1 MQRDP
6 IPPTMA
12 PLHVVILAAGQ
23 GKRMKSRLPKV
34 LHRLAGR
41 TLFEHVVAAARNLD
55 PAAIHAVYGHGGEQ
69 LREAHAALPVQ
80 WVEQREQR
88 GTGHAVEQA
97 MPAIPDGATVLV
109 LYADVPLIDAGT
121 LRDTVAATGDGS
133 LALISVQ
140 VEDPHGYGRILR
152 GDDGRVVSIVE
163 DKDASEDERSIKEI
177 NTGILAA
184 GAAKLRGWLARID
197 EDNAQGE
204 RYLTDVIAL
213 AVSDGIDVH
222 SINPKALEEV
232 LGIND
237 RSQLAAL
244 ERYYQFG
251 QAQRL
256 MRDGVTVADPARLDI
271 RGEVDIG
278 RDVLL
283 DVNVILEGK
292 VIIAEGASIG
302 PNCMIK
308 DAEIGPGSEIRANT
322 IIEQARIGAGCRIG
336 PYARLRPGTE
346 LAEDVHI
353 GNFVE
358 VKNTRVGKGS
368 KANHLTYLGDSRI
381 GKDVNVG
388 AGTITCN
395 YDGAEKHVTIIED
408 DVFVG
413 SGVELVAPITVCAG
427 ATIGAG
433 TTVTKDVPAGVLS
446 VNRGRQTTIENW
458 TRPTKRKK

>member
-1 MQRDP
+1 
-6 IPPTMA
+6 MA

-41 TLFEHVVAAARNLD
+41 TLLEHVVATTRELD
-55 PAAIHAVYGHGGEQ
+55 PAAIHTVYGHGGQ
-69 LREAHAALPVQ
+69 QVRNAHPDLGVQ

-97 MPAIPDGATVLV
+97 MPAIPDEATVLV
-109 LYADVPLIDAGT
+109 LVADVPLIDADT
-121 LRDTVAATGDGS
+121 LRDTVAAAGEGS
-133 LALISVQ
+133 LALITVQ
-140 VEDPHGYGRILR
+140 VEDPRGYGRILR
-152 GDDGRVVSIVE
+152 GSDGRVVGIVE
-163 DKDASEDERSIKEI
+163 DRDASDSERSVKEI

-184 GAAKLRGWLARID
+184 GAASLRGWLRRID
-197 EDNAQGE
+197 ESNAQGE

-213 AVSDGIDVH
+213 AVGEGVDVN
-222 SINPKALEEV
+222 SISPGAVEEV
-232 LGIND
+232 LGVND
-237 RSQLAAL
+237 RSQLATL
-244 ERYYQFG
+244 ERHYQRR
-251 QAQRL
+251 QAERL
-256 MRDGVTVADPARLDI
+256 MRDGVTIVDPARLDI

-278 RDVLL
+278 RDVSL

-292 VIIAEGASIG
+292 VVIAEGASIG
-302 PNCMIK
+302 PNCVIK
-308 DAEIGPGSEIRANT
+308 DAEIGPDSEIHANT
-322 IIEQARIGAGCRIG
+322 VIEQATVGAGCRIG
-336 PYARLRPGTE
+336 PYARLRPGTT

-358 VKNTRVGKGS
+358 VKNTRVGRRS
-368 KANHLTYLGDSRI
+368 KANHLTYLGDSQV

-395 YDGAEKHVTIIED
+395 YDGAEKHTTVIED
-408 DVFVG
+408 GVFVG
-413 SGVELVAPITVCAG
+413 SGVELVAPITVHAG

-433 TTVTKDVPAGVLS
+433 ATVTKDVASGVLS

-458 TRPTKRKK
+458 ARPTKKKKGSK

>member
-1 MQRDP
+1 
-6 IPPTMA
+6 MA

-41 TLFEHVVAAARNLD
+41 TLLEHVVAATRKLD
-55 PAAIHAVYGHGGEQ
+55 PAAIHTVYGHGGQ
-69 LREAHAALPVQ
+69 QVRDAHPGLGVQ

-97 MPAIPDGATVLV
+97 MPAIPDEATVLV
-109 LYADVPLIDAGT
+109 LYADVPLIDADT
-121 LRDTVAATGDGS
+121 LRDTVAAAGEGA
-133 LALISVQ
+133 LALITVQ

-152 GDDGRVVSIVE
+152 GSDGRVVGIVE
-163 DKDASEDERSIKEI
+163 DRDASDSERSVKEI

-184 GAAKLRGWLARID
+184 GGASLRGWLRRID
-197 EDNAQGE
+197 ESNAQGE

-213 AVSDGIDVH
+213 AVGEGVDVH
-222 SINPKALEEV
+222 SISPGAMEEV
-232 LGIND
+232 LGVND
-237 RSQLAAL
+237 RSQLAKL
-244 ERYYQFG
+244 ERHYQHR
-251 QAQRL
+251 QAERL
-256 MRDGVTVADPARLDI
+256 MRDGVTIVDPARLDV

-278 RDVLL
+278 RDVSL
-283 DVNVILEGK
+283 DVNVILEGR
-292 VIIAEGASIG
+292 VVIAEGASIG
-302 PNCMIK
+302 PNCVIRN
-308 DAEIGPGSEIRANT
+308 AEIGPETQIFANT
-322 IIEQARIGAGCRIG
+322 VIEQASIGAGCEIG
-336 PYARLRPGTE
+336 PYARLRPGTT

-358 VKNTRVGKGS
+358 IKNTRVGRGS
-368 KANHLTYLGDSRI
+368 KANHLTYLGDSRV

-395 YDGAEKHVTIIED
+395 YDGAEKHTTVIED
-408 DVFVG
+408 GVFVG
-413 SGVELVAPITVCAG
+413 SGVELVAPITVHAG

-433 TTVTKDVPAGVLS
+433 ATVTKDVAPGVLS

-458 TRPTKRKK
+458 IRPTKKKKGSK

>member
-1 MQRDP
+1 
-6 IPPTMA
+6 MA

-41 TLFEHVVAAARNLD
+41 TLLEHAVAAARELD
-55 PAAIHAVYGHGGEQ
+55 PAAIHTVYGHGGRQ
-69 LREAHAALPVQ
+69 VRDAHPDLAVQ

-97 MPAIPDGATVLV
+97 LPAIPDDATVLV
-109 LYADVPLIDAGT
+109 LVADVPLIDAGT
-121 LRDTVAATGDGS
+121 LRDTVAAAGEGS
-133 LALISVQ
+133 LALITVQ
-140 VEDPHGYGRILR
+140 VEDPRGYGRILR
-152 GDDGRVVSIVE
+152 ASDGRVVGIVE
-163 DKDASEDERSIKEI
+163 DRDASDSERSIKEI

-184 GAAKLRGWLARID
+184 GAASLRRWLHRID
-197 EDNAQGE
+197 ESNAQGE

-213 AVSDGIDVH
+213 AVAEGVGVN
-222 SINPKALEEV
+222 SISPGAMEEV
-232 LGIND
+232 LGVND
-237 RSQLAAL
+237 RSQLAKL
-244 ERYYQFG
+244 ERHYQRK
-251 QAQRL
+251 QAERL
-256 MRDGVTVADPARLDI
+256 MRAGVTIVDPARLDI

-292 VIIAEGASIG
+292 VVIAEGVRVG

-308 DAEIGPGSEIRANT
+308 NAEIGPDSEIHANT
-322 IIEQARIGAGCRIG
+322 VIDQAIVGARCRIG
-336 PYARLRPGTE
+336 PYARLRPGTT

-358 VKNTRVGKGS
+358 VKNTRVGRGS
-368 KANHLTYLGDSRI
+368 KANHLTYLGDSRV

-395 YDGAEKHVTIIED
+395 YDGAEKHTTVIED
-408 DVFVG
+408 GVFVG
-413 SGVELVAPITVCAG
+413 SGVELVAPITVHAG

-433 TTVTKDVPAGVLS
+433 ATVTKDVASGVLS

-458 TRPTKRKK
+458 TRPTKKIKG

>member
-1 MQRDP
+1 
-6 IPPTMA
+6 MA

-41 TLFEHVVAAARNLD
+41 TLLEHAVAATRKLD
-55 PAAIHAVYGHGGEQ
+55 PAAIHTVYGHGGQ
-69 LREAHAALPVQ
+69 QVPDAHPDLGVQ

-97 MPAIPDGATVLV
+97 MPAIPDDATVLV
-109 LYADVPLIDAGT
+109 LVADVPLIDADT
-121 LRDTVAATGDGS
+121 LRDTMAAAGGGS
-133 LALISVQ
+133 VALITVQ
-140 VEDPHGYGRILR
+140 VEDPRGYGRILR
-152 GDDGRVVSIVE
+152 GPGGQVVGIVE
-163 DKDASEDERSIKEI
+163 DRDASDSERSIKEI

-184 GAAKLRGWLARID
+184 GAASLRGWLRRID
-197 EDNAQGE
+197 ESNAQGE

-213 AVSDGIDVH
+213 AVAEGVGVN
-222 SINPKALEEV
+222 SISPGAMEEV
-232 LGIND
+232 LGVND
-237 RSQLAAL
+237 RSQLAQL
-244 ERYYQFG
+244 ERHYQRK
-251 QAQRL
+251 QAERL
-256 MRDGVTVADPARLDI
+256 MRDGVTIVDPARLDI

-278 RDVLL
+278 RDVSL

-292 VIIAEGASIG
+292 VLIAEGVSVG
-302 PNCMIK
+302 PNCLIK
-308 DAEIGPGSEIRANT
+308 NAEIGPDSEIHANT
-322 IIEQARIGAGCRIG
+322 VIEQAIVGARCRIG
-336 PYARLRPGTE
+336 PYARLRPGTA

-358 VKNTRVGKGS
+358 VKNTSVGRGS
-368 KANHLTYLGDSRI
+368 KANHLTYLGDSRV

-395 YDGAEKHVTIIED
+395 YDGAEKHTTVIED
-408 DVFVG
+408 GVFVG
-413 SGVELVAPITVCAG
+413 SGVELVAPITVHAG

-433 TTVTKDVPAGVLS
+433 ATVTKDVASGVLS

-458 TRPTKRKK
+458 TRPTKKKKG

>member
-1 MQRDP
+1 
-6 IPPTMA
+6 MA

-41 TLFEHVVAAARNLD
+41 TLLEHAVAATRKLD
-55 PAAIHAVYGHGGEQ
+55 PAAIHVVYGHGGQ
-69 LREAHAALPVQ
+69 QVRDAHPDLGVQ

-97 MPAIPDGATVLV
+97 MPAIPDDATVLV
-109 LYADVPLIDAGT
+109 LVADVPLIDADT
-121 LRDTVAATGDGS
+121 LRDTVAAAGGGS
-133 LALISVQ
+133 VALITVQ
-140 VEDPHGYGRILR
+140 VEDPRGYGRILR
-152 GDDGRVVSIVE
+152 GPGGQVVGIVE
-163 DKDASEDERSIKEI
+163 DRDASDSERSIKEI

-184 GAAKLRGWLARID
+184 GAASLRRWLHRID
-197 EDNAQGE
+197 ESNAQGE

-213 AVSDGIDVH
+213 AVAEGVGVN
-222 SINPKALEEV
+222 SISPGAMEEV
-232 LGIND
+232 LGVND
-237 RSQLAAL
+237 RSQLAQL
-244 ERYYQFG
+244 ERHYQRR
-251 QAQRL
+251 QAERL
-256 MRDGVTVADPARLDI
+256 MRAGVTIVDPARLDI

-278 RDVLL
+278 RDVSL

-292 VIIAEGASIG
+292 VLIAEGVSVG

-308 DAEIGPGSEIRANT
+308 NAEIGPDSEIHANT
-322 IIEQARIGAGCRIG
+322 VIEQAIVGARCRIG
-336 PYARLRPGTE
+336 PYARLRPGTA

-358 VKNTRVGKGS
+358 VKNTSVGRGS
-368 KANHLTYLGDSRI
+368 KANHLTYLGDSRV

-395 YDGAEKHVTIIED
+395 YDGAEKHTTVIED
-408 DVFVG
+408 GVFVG
-413 SGVELVAPITVCAG
+413 SGVELVAPITVHAG

-433 TTVTKDVPAGVLS
+433 ATVTKDVASGVLS

-458 TRPTKRKK
+458 TRPTKKKKG

>member
-1 MQRDP
+1 MVS
-6 IPPTMA
+6 
-12 PLHVVILAAGQ
+12 LHVVILAAGQ

-41 TLFEHVVAAARNLD
+41 TLLEHVVLAAGDLHPRE
-55 PAAIHAVYGHGGEQ
+55 IHVVYGHGGRQ
-69 LREAHAALPVQ
+69 VREAQSALPVQ
-80 WVEQREQR
+80 WVEQREQK

-97 MPAIPDGATVLV
+97 MPAIPDEATVLV

-121 LRDTVAATGDGS
+121 LRETVAATADGS
-133 LALISVQ
+133 LALLTVQ
-140 VEDPHGYGRILR
+140 VDDPGGYGRILR
-152 GDDGRVVSIVE
+152 GDDGRVIGIVE
-163 DKDASEDERSIKEI
+163 DKDASDGERAIQEI

-184 GAAKLRGWLARID
+184 GAAKLRGWLRQIGD
-197 EDNAQGE
+197 HNAQGE

-213 AVSDGIDVH
+213 AVADGIGVH
-222 SINPKALEEV
+222 STRPAALEEV

-237 RSQLAAL
+237 RSQLAGL
-244 ERYYQFG
+244 ERYYQRSRAE
-251 QAQRL
+251 QL
-256 MRDGVTVADPARLDI
+256 MRGGVTIADPARLDI

-278 RDVLL
+278 LDVSL

-292 VIIAEGASIG
+292 VVIAEGTSIG
-302 PNCMIK
+302 PNCLIK
-308 DAEIGPGSEIRANT
+308 NAEIGAGSQILANT
-322 IIEQARIGAGCRIG
+322 VIEQASIGAGCRIG
-336 PYARLRPGTE
+336 PYARLRPGTD

-358 VKNTRVGKGS
+358 VKNTRVGRGS
-368 KANHLTYLGDSRI
+368 KANHLTYLGDSQV
-381 GKDVNVG
+381 GKGVNIG

-413 SGVELVAPITVCAG
+413 SGVELVAPIRVGAG

-433 TTVTKDVPAGVLS
+433 ATVTKDVASGVLS
-446 VNRGRQTTIENW
+446 VSRARQTTIENW
-458 TRPTKRKK
+458 TRPTKKDKASK

>member
-1 MQRDP
+1 
-6 IPPTMA
+6 MA

-41 TLFEHVVAAARNLD
+41 TLLEHVVAATHKLD
-55 PAAIHAVYGHGGEQ
+55 PAAIHTVYGHGGQ
-69 LREAHAALPVQ
+69 QVRDGHPDLGVQ

-97 MPAIPDGATVLV
+97 LPGIPDDATVLV
-109 LYADVPLIDAGT
+109 LFADVPLIDADT
-121 LRDTVAATGDGS
+121 LRDTVAAVGEGG
-133 LALISVQ
+133 LALLTVQ

-152 GDDGRVVSIVE
+152 GPDGQVVGIVE
-163 DKDASEDERSIKEI
+163 DRDASDSERSVREI

-184 GAAKLRGWLARID
+184 GAASLRRWLGRID
-197 EDNAQGE
+197 ESNAQGE

-213 AVSDGIDVH
+213 AVADGVGVISV
-222 SINPKALEEV
+222 SAGAVEEV
-232 LGIND
+232 LGVND
-237 RSQLAAL
+237 RSQLAKL
-244 ERYYQFG
+244 ERHYQRR
-251 QAQRL
+251 QAEQL
-256 MRDGVTVADPARLDI
+256 MRDGVTIVDPARLDI

-278 RDVLL
+278 RDVSL

-292 VIIAEGASIG
+292 VEIAEGVTIG
-302 PNCMIK
+302 PNCVIK
-308 DAEIGPGSEIRANT
+308 NAEIGPDSEIHANT
-322 IIEQARIGAGCRIG
+322 VIERAIVGARCRIG
-336 PYARLRPGTE
+336 PYARLRPGTT

-358 VKNTRVGKGS
+358 VKNSRVGQGS
-368 KANHLTYLGDSRI
+368 KANHLTYLGDSRV

-395 YDGAEKHVTIIED
+395 YDGAEKHTTVIED
-408 DVFVG
+408 GVFVG
-413 SGVELVAPITVCAG
+413 SGVELVAPITVHAG

-433 TTVTKDVPAGVLS
+433 ATVTKDVASGVLS

-458 TRPTKRKK
+458 TRPTKKKKG

>member
-1 MQRDP
+1 
-6 IPPTMA
+6 MA

-41 TLFEHVVAAARNLD
+41 TLLEHVVATTRELD
-55 PAAIHAVYGHGGEQ
+55 PAAIHTVYGYGGQ
-69 LREAHAALPVQ
+69 QVRNAHPDLGVQ

-97 MPAIPDGATVLV
+97 MPAIPDEATVLV
-109 LYADVPLIDAGT
+109 LVADVPLIDADT
-121 LRDTVAATGDGS
+121 LRDTVAEAGEGS
-133 LALISVQ
+133 LALITVQ
-140 VEDPHGYGRILR
+140 VEDPRGYGRILR
-152 GDDGRVVSIVE
+152 GSDGRVVGIVE
-163 DKDASEDERSIKEI
+163 DRDASDSERSVKEI

-184 GAAKLRGWLARID
+184 GAASLRGWLRRID
-197 EDNAQGE
+197 ESNAQGE

-213 AVSDGIDVH
+213 AVGEGGDVN
-222 SINPKALEEV
+222 SIRPGAVEEV
-232 LGIND
+232 LGVND
-237 RSQLAAL
+237 RSQLATL
-244 ERYYQFG
+244 ERHYQRR
-251 QAQRL
+251 QAERL
-256 MRDGVTVADPARLDI
+256 MRDGVTIVDPARLDI

-278 RDVLL
+278 RDVSL

-292 VIIAEGASIG
+292 VVIAEGANIG
-302 PNCMIK
+302 PNCVIK
-308 DAEIGPGSEIRANT
+308 DAEIGPDSEIHANT
-322 IIEQARIGAGCRIG
+322 VIEQATVGAGCRIG
-336 PYARLRPGTE
+336 PYARLRPGTT

-358 VKNTRVGKGS
+358 VKNTRVGRRS
-368 KANHLTYLGDSRI
+368 KANHLTYLGDSQV

-395 YDGAEKHVTIIED
+395 YDGAEKHTTVIED
-408 DVFVG
+408 GVFVG
-413 SGVELVAPITVCAG
+413 SGVELVAPITVHAG

-433 TTVTKDVPAGVLS
+433 ATVTKDVASGVLS

-458 TRPTKRKK
+458 ARPTKKKKGSK

>member
-1 MQRDP
+1 
-6 IPPTMA
+6 MA

-41 TLFEHVVAAARNLD
+41 TLLEHVVATTRELD
-55 PAAIHAVYGHGGEQ
+55 PAAIHTVYGHGGQ
-69 LREAHAALPVQ
+69 QVPNAHPDLGVQ

-97 MPAIPDGATVLV
+97 MPAIPDEATVLV
-109 LYADVPLIDAGT
+109 LVADVPLIDADT
-121 LRDTVAATGDGS
+121 LRDTVAAAGEGS
-133 LALISVQ
+133 LALITVQ
-140 VEDPHGYGRILR
+140 VEDPRGYGRILR
-152 GDDGRVVSIVE
+152 GSDGRVVGIVE
-163 DKDASEDERSIKEI
+163 DRDASDSERSVKEI

-184 GAAKLRGWLARID
+184 GAASLRGWLRRID
-197 EDNAQGE
+197 ESNAQGE

-213 AVSDGIDVH
+213 AVADGVGVISV
-222 SINPKALEEV
+222 SPGAVEEV
-232 LGIND
+232 LGVND
-237 RSQLAAL
+237 RSQLAKL
-244 ERYYQFG
+244 ERHYQRR
-251 QAQRL
+251 QAEQL
-256 MRDGVTVADPARLDI
+256 MRDGVTIVDPARLDI

-278 RDVLL
+278 RDVSL

-292 VIIAEGASIG
+292 VVIAEGASIG
-302 PNCMIK
+302 PNCVIK
-308 DAEIGPGSEIRANT
+308 DAEIGPDSEIHANT
-322 IIEQARIGAGCRIG
+322 VIEQATVGAGCRIG
-336 PYARLRPGTE
+336 PYARLRPGTT

-358 VKNTRVGKGS
+358 VKNTRVGRRS
-368 KANHLTYLGDSRI
+368 KANHLTYLGDSQV

-395 YDGAEKHVTIIED
+395 YDGAEKHTTVIED
-408 DVFVG
+408 GVFVG
-413 SGVELVAPITVCAG
+413 SGVELVAPITVHAG

-433 TTVTKDVPAGVLS
+433 ATVTKDVASGVLS

-458 TRPTKRKK
+458 ARPTKKKS

>member
-1 MQRDP
+1 
-6 IPPTMA
+6 MA

-41 TLFEHVVAAARNLD
+41 TLLEHVVAATRKLD
-55 PAAIHAVYGHGGEQ
+55 PAAIHTVYGHGGQ
-69 LREAHAALPVQ
+69 QVRDGHPGLGVQ

-97 MPAIPDGATVLV
+97 LPGIPDDATVLV
-109 LYADVPLIDAGT
+109 LFADVPLIDADT
-121 LRDTVAATGDGS
+121 LRDTVAAVGEGG
-133 LALISVQ
+133 LALLTVQ
-140 VEDPHGYGRILR
+140 VEDPRGYGRILR
-152 GDDGRVVSIVE
+152 GPDGQVVGIVE
-163 DKDASEDERSIKEI
+163 DRDASDSERSVREI

-184 GAAKLRGWLARID
+184 GAASLRRWLGRID
-197 EDNAQGE
+197 ESNAQGE

-213 AVSDGIDVH
+213 AVDDGVGVISV
-222 SINPKALEEV
+222 SAGAVEEV
-232 LGIND
+232 LGVND
-237 RSQLAAL
+237 RSQLAKL
-244 ERYYQFG
+244 ERHYQRRRAE
-251 QAQRL
+251 QL
-256 MRDGVTVADPARLDI
+256 MRDGVTIVDPARLDI

-278 RDVLL
+278 RDVSL

-292 VIIAEGASIG
+292 VEIAEGVTIG

-308 DAEIGPGSEIRANT
+308 NAEIGPDSEIHANT
-322 IIEQARIGAGCRIG
+322 VIERAIVGARCRIG
-336 PYARLRPGTE
+336 PYARLRPGTT

-358 VKNTRVGKGS
+358 VKNSRVGQGS
-368 KANHLTYLGDSRI
+368 KANHLTYLGDSRV

-395 YDGAEKHVTIIED
+395 YDGAEKHTTVIED
-408 DVFVG
+408 GVFVG
-413 SGVELVAPITVCAG
+413 SGVELVAPITVHAG

-433 TTVTKDVPAGVLS
+433 ATVTKDVASGVLS

-458 TRPTKRKK
+458 TRPTKKKKG